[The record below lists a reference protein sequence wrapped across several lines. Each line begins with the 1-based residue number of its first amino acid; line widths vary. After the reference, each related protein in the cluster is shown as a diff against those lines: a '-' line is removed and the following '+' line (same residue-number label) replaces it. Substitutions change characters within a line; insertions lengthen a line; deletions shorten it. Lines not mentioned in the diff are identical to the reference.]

1 MDKCLGMV
9 LSTGQKCT
17 KNAKKNIEIGSKI
30 YNGYCKMHVAQHP
43 EYKADRDYEK
53 QQYKIKKQDDAAKN
67 KLLSMAPAPA
77 APATPATAAPAP
89 ATPAPAPATITNRL
103 ANHIHDAINKL
114 DAAPEKKTEFFKFY

>member
-43 EYKADRDYEK
+43 EYKSDRDYEK
-53 QQYKIKKQDDAAKN
+53 QQYKIKKQDDAAKH
-67 KLLSMAPAPA
+67 KLLSMAPA
-77 APATPATAAPAP
+77 TP
-89 ATPAPAPATITNRL
+89 ATPAPPATPDLFQI
-103 ANHIHDAINKL
+103 
-114 DAAPEKKTEFFKFY
+114 KFTSDFSHVCLPV